1 MEGSMEVDSGQFIA
15 RIRNLH
21 SLLRRELEI
30 AVAVLIETM
39 KERCL
44 AGYNDTPEPPR
55 VQKSTSSSPFS
66 GPGVMPP

>member
-39 KERCL
+39 KER
-44 AGYNDTPEPPR
+44 
-55 VQKSTSSSPFS
+55 
-66 GPGVMPP
+66 